1 MRKILDNT
9 KKYLQQLL
17 LYGSALLKWLVLSTV
32 VGFACG
38 LVGSS
43 FDVGVDLATE
53 FRLSHPWILYLLPA
67 GAVVAVLVPNDGG
80 AIWTSAKSAIGRAVR
95 SKTMMIAKL
104 IRGFPFWGFGL
115 LDFVIAG
122 LL

>member
-1 MRKILDNT
+1 MPGPKPPGPAGIVVVVVVTIGAFERALAIAAACS
-9 KKYLQQLL
+9 
-17 LYGSALLKWLVLSTV
+17 SAAALRASSRCARRSAAVR
-32 VGFACG
+32 GF
-38 LVGSS
+38 S
-43 FDVGVDLATE
+43 
-53 FRLSHPWILYLLPA
+53 A

-80 AIWTSAKSAIGRAVR
+80 AIWTSAKSAIGSAVR

-104 IRGFPFWGFGL
+104 IRGFPFWEFGL